1 MVTTPCQ
8 PEQPRRH
15 HGNKRLLHTKELTPL
30 QVTSAHEKVSS
41 MRLLIILR
49 LAQNIT
55 FNLEEFHLK
64 EHIIFLA
71 TSFRLVYLTIVP
83 ERWALLVSHDV
94 SAPFPSTCHLI
105 VYGFSTSPNLSIT
118 KEPKDAPYADS
129 PDVLCFTHD
138 RQTTPTAYTCERCLP
153 LWHCCLSRLGIE
165 LRTLSPLIQC
175 TKKEATGKV

>member
-30 QVTSAHEKVSS
+30 QVTSADEKVSP
-41 MRLLIILR
+41 MRLLIILC

-55 FNLEEFHLK
+55 FNLEEFHFK

-105 VYGFSTSPNLSIT
+105 VYGFSTSPNLNIT
-118 KEPKDAPYADS
+118 KNQRMHPTLIARMCFVSPMIGKQRRRHIRVSDAYLFGIVA
-129 PDVLCFTHD
+129 
-138 RQTTPTAYTCERCLP
+138 CLG
-153 LWHCCLSRLGIE
+153 LGSNSE
-165 LRTLSPLIQC
+165 S
-175 TKKEATGKV
+175 